1 MNDFHAS
8 HGKASSL
15 APRMLI
21 VYRAV
26 GKIIRGWQGMTGRSA
41 RHDMGGR
48 SFDDL
53 ARKTEA
59 ANAG

>member
-8 HGKASSL
+8 HGKRL

-26 GKIIRGWQGMTGRSA
+26 GKIIRGWQGLTSGSA
-41 RHDMGGR
+41 RHGMGGR

-59 ANAG
+59 ANGG